1 MAKTTRRTLS
11 DRLRELMDAVKE
23 ALSPRQPAP
32 RTGSRARNAAPPLN
46 RILYRSQLITV
57 SSGGT
62 ARIDPAIRPLC
73 PFPLGPGISHGPFLF
88 VLTWERKED

>member
-32 RTGSRARNAAPPLN
+32 VPVPVREMPRR
-46 RILYRSQLITV
+46 R
-57 SSGGT
+57 
-62 ARIDPAIRPLC
+62 
-73 PFPLGPGISHGPFLF
+73 
-88 VLTWERKED
+88 